1 MYLLNIYAE
10 FLIVPFTFRSKKINL
25 HTYSVHYDCTY
36 SVISNTDWRL
46 FVYQVDVKCC
56 CVFLSLSVG
65 SQSEPSPFIPLNV
78 RSTMSDQPATD
89 TLIFCL
95 PNLKLY
101 SSGGRS
107 LSRGM
112 DVPVTNLEGPLTGE
126 GERISLRDSSN
137 LCWKCMNLAPSGI
150 CFRDCFLL

>member
-1 MYLLNIYAE
+1 M
-10 FLIVPFTFRSKKINL
+10 
-25 HTYSVHYDCTY
+25 
-36 SVISNTDWRL
+36 
-46 FVYQVDVKCC
+46 YQVDVKCC

-65 SQSEPSPFIPLNV
+65 SLSEPSPYIPLNV

-89 TLIFCL
+89 TLVFCL

-126 GERISLRDSSN
+126 GKGFQRVSIRDLSN
-137 LCWKCMNLAPSGI
+137 LYSKCMNYVPSGGNLI
-150 CFRDCFLL
+150 NLSQEPQLTWIDFCFNIYMHLVFLHMYMLKFEKLEPTKGCLIYYMYM